1 MAIWISGTMLGT
13 SVQVQARSL
22 PPNSCQEPLKRCFS
36 WLVHVS
42 YCKICVVEAIK
53 WVAARTAD
61 EVMSEREEM
70 ISCLEQ
76 AADAM
81 AVNGLKQKWFEG
93 TDKHTRAVAG
103 QANGHLMSV
112 LLEASGYCDAGCVE
126 LLREGC

>member
-1 MAIWISGTMLGT
+1 MDKWNYAWDQCAGPSPFVASKQLPGTVEEVLLLV
-13 SVQVQARSL
+13 SACFLLQV
-22 PPNSCQEPLKRCFS
+22 
-36 WLVHVS
+36 
-42 YCKICVVEAIK
+42 CVVEAIK